1 MSTARVRSKTGC
13 LTCKNRRKKC
23 DETRPLCERC
33 IKAGME
39 CLGYAYLEEASD
51 KSKRPRA
58 RPAAR
63 ATKSIPNVAS
73 SSVISD
79 QSTINPTATLA
90 ISSLFSPSLPSLQDP
105 PQGTPTGGLWSS
117 LPPHAQENFP
127 LSSTVPDDV
136 LDFSFLSDPAST
148 SLNTQGISAGW
159 WDTNSAMSAQHLN
172 QTPGVGPSASSSQFG
187 LPPLPTP
194 PEPITQSLIPHRPLE
209 ASSNSVT
216 GMTPGQAS
224 LFQALFSLEQPATSS
239 PLPPSSLQTPPSSHG
254 STWPSPDTEDDNAS
268 ATSEESDPEGI
279 REIVCRTPTLDKN
292 APSNS
297 LPFVLHSYSKWI
309 RWTIFEPLRLA
320 NKVRDHLTRRF
331 NQSLDSRSAVTLV
344 ANIIQSLSKSSTLDT
359 NYLPAITLIRNR
371 ARRNLALADAQKNL
385 PIQPGSREALEAL
398 EDMFEVISIQ
408 FMSSSLEANMSLVCD
423 AAPVYQNACPEAPGV
438 PINLPAKLL
447 HPEFPLRHFPS
458 LDILF
463 SLGMCRPMLFRYDIS
478 FTPELCATLT
488 DIDGV
493 GLQWMHGIPDQFIVL
508 LARMNMLRVDFA
520 PNVDPRVIGEIQAEI
535 KNFRPVLG
543 VSTDPFLTVARL
555 AVQESWRQVLYIYL
569 YMGLCGADAS
579 DSRVEKALKGFTRLL
594 EGTKAGRTPDVFLML
609 PMIVA
614 GVASR
619 RSQDRNLIQSRMLN
633 LRECS
638 QPGTAG
644 HESVLILGD
653 IWTRTDA
660 EARPAVWADL
670 RIAVFTV
677 AGIQ

>member
-33 IKAGME
+33 LKAGME

-51 KSKRPRA
+51 KSKRPRT

-73 SSVISD
+73 SSAISD
-79 QSTINPTATLA
+79 QSTINPTSTLA

-105 PQGTPTGGLWSS
+105 PPGTPTGGLWSS
-117 LPPHAQENFP
+117 LPPHAQENFAP
-127 LSSTVPDDV
+127 SSTIPDDV
-136 LDFSFLSDPAST
+136 LDFSFLADPLST
-148 SLNTQGISAGW
+148 SLNTPGGW
-159 WDTNSAMSAQHLN
+159 WDANSAMSAQYHN
-172 QTPGVGPSASSSQFG
+172 QTPGAGPSTSSNQFA
-187 LPPLPTP
+187 PPSLPTP
-194 PEPITQSLIPHRPLE
+194 PEPSTQSVTPHRPVG
-209 ASSNSVT
+209 ASSNSLT

-224 LFQALFSLEQPATSS
+224 LFQALFSLGQPTAPP

-331 NQSLDSRSAVTLV
+331 NQSLDSRSAVTLA
-344 ANIIQSLSKSSTLDT
+344 ANIIRSLSKSSTLDT

-385 PIQPGSREALEAL
+385 PIQPASREALEAL

-408 FMSSSLEANMSLVCD
+408 FMSSSLEANLSLVCD

-520 PNVDPRVIGEIQAEI
+520 PNVDPQVIGEIQAEI

-579 DSRVEKALKGFTRLL
+579 DNRVEKALKGFTRLL
-594 EGTKAGRTPDVFLML
+594 EGTKPGRTPDVFLML

-619 RSQDRNLIQSRMLN
+619 RSRDRNLIQSRMLN

-644 HESVLILGD
+644 HESVLIQRD
-653 IWTRTDA
+653 IWTRADA

-670 RIAVFTV
+670 RISVFTV